1 MSNGSGGNK
10 KGFPTTP
17 RSIEKQK
24 KALAHKLKK
33 AMDDNMRLHAHNRTL
48 NEKNQMFL
56 AAFSMKDQ
64 ERTKNID
71 LNSNARR

>member
-1 MSNGSGGNK
+1 LSNGSNGNK

-48 NEKNQMFL
+48 NEKN
-56 AAFSMKDQ
+56 
-64 ERTKNID
+64 
-71 LNSNARR
+71 